1 MKNTSRTNSAI
12 KLCVVFLV
20 PLFLIGCRTDFS
32 KENFSP
38 LVLDE
43 ARTLNKETTQWLKSQ
58 SYPSG
63 FVFLFR
69 SVDKLSVRE
78 LGSQADE
85 LFEKDAQKCP
95 KPAACTARG
104 VYILISREPSLMQI
118 RVGSELARKA
128 QWAGLT
134 AGKTYIE
141 KQVPATA
148 RQFDKAVRDAVS
160 WLASSLPAASNESW
174 LRWLISV
181 EVTDSLYFELDQLS
195 HPSETIYGSYILKP
209 FVQARAFESQFSGTW
224 WFTYILAAILALAL
238 RGIIKSTVW
247 LAIGKTSPPV
257 ANGMNFVISILL
269 SLFVAIPA
277 AASVLLM
284 SGARLEDQLALRASG
299 ISGLDSFVFS
309 AEPFAVKTGFLLALV
324 VVVVRALKAFADSAE
339 IFAGAALPPEDQR
352 VAFSQFKLENPAA
365 AWLFKGYTTT
375 EVGDLDYAASEDDFD
390 QAPYSEAAAKSFVT
404 IIKSGIKWGI
414 VAWFFLPRALSLVA
428 LCLWIVPIVWGGVR
442 FLFRIRVMNR
452 QRQLRA
458 AT

>member
-1 MKNTSRTNSAI
+1 MQGPYLNLQPLKGSLMKNTSRTNSAT

-148 RQFDKAVRDAVS
+148 GQFDKAVRDA
-160 WLASSLPAASNESW
+160 
-174 LRWLISV
+174 
-181 EVTDSLYFELDQLS
+181 
-195 HPSETIYGSYILKP
+195 
-209 FVQARAFESQFSGTW
+209 
-224 WFTYILAAILALAL
+224 
-238 RGIIKSTVW
+238 
-247 LAIGKTSPPV
+247 
-257 ANGMNFVISILL
+257 
-269 SLFVAIPA
+269 
-277 AASVLLM
+277 
-284 SGARLEDQLALRASG
+284 
-299 ISGLDSFVFS
+299 
-309 AEPFAVKTGFLLALV
+309 
-324 VVVVRALKAFADSAE
+324 
-339 IFAGAALPPEDQR
+339 
-352 VAFSQFKLENPAA
+352 
-365 AWLFKGYTTT
+365 
-375 EVGDLDYAASEDDFD
+375 
-390 QAPYSEAAAKSFVT
+390 
-404 IIKSGIKWGI
+404 
-414 VAWFFLPRALSLVA
+414 
-428 LCLWIVPIVWGGVR
+428 
-442 FLFRIRVMNR
+442 
-452 QRQLRA
+452 
-458 AT
+458 